1 MCSLKTFP
9 RSPGSPCRKVQGQHE
24 SASTSQVPDRWLT
37 AGIRTSSN
45 HPRSRRRWPAS
56 HRRTG
61 HWVTHHRATRAPAE
75 VPKTSTRA
83 ITVIDVVLIAVLVVA
98 IDVEF
103 FRHHFWER
111 SAVNVGIV
119 SVFVALYVRS
129 LKAQ

>member
-1 MCSLKTFP
+1 M
-9 RSPGSPCRKVQGQHE
+9 
-24 SASTSQVPDRWLT
+24 
-37 AGIRTSSN
+37 
-45 HPRSRRRWPAS
+45 
-56 HRRTG
+56 
-61 HWVTHHRATRAPAE
+61 THHRATRAPAE